1 MFEGGYV
8 SANVLPLITITCDRY
23 WFSAMVRDFL
33 LRTYVLST
41 RRENVLRQ

>member
-23 WFSAMVRDFL
+23 WFVGNGEDFL